1 MKKVAVIEFPGTNSE
16 YETRR
21 AVCEAGM
28 DGQFFRWNQNP
39 AELDSFD
46 GFVIAGGFSYEDRGR
61 SGVIASMDPIMTEIR
76 VQAAKGKPV
85 LGICNGAQI
94 LVETGLVPG
103 AKDNPLLMCLARN
116 KKVKNGE
123 LIGTGFYNENIYLK
137 CEAPGK
143 TAFTLDYT
151 DSTPEKVPVAH
162 GEGRFTTTIPNLF
175 EKLRENSQIVFRY
188 CDESGKV
195 DSNFPVNPNG
205 ATDNAAAISNPA
217 GNVMAIMPHP
227 ERAFIIP
234 MPKIFTS
241 MRKYME
247 NPNPRTATLELP
259 DNKPSLE
266 TYSTKALQIFVSLKI
281 TDNEAQT
288 LQNALN
294 HKGFNVK
301 LKRWIH
307 YEISHNSTNEEIFA
321 ELAKSGE
328 LWNSNKENAVTM
340 IEKIPNANYFLSRD
354 IEDSAGASKTAR
366 LQRHLGKEKI
376 QNISQGTFWQVEN
389 ATEIEKV
396 LATNI
401 FANHHAQVLWKA

>member
-21 AVCEAGM
+21 AIREAGM

-39 AELDSFD
+39 AELEQFD

-61 SGVIASMDPIMTEIR
+61 SGVIASMDPIMDEIR

-103 AKDNPLLMCLARN
+103 TKDNALLMCLARN
-116 KKVKNGE
+116 KRVRNGE
-123 LIGTGFYNENIYLK
+123 LLGTGFYNENVYIK
-137 CEAPGK
+137 CDAPGL

-151 DSTPEKVPVAH
+151 DGTPEKVPVAH
-162 GEGRFTTTIPNLF
+162 GEGRFTTTVNGLL
-175 EKLRENSQIVFRY
+175 EKLNENKQITFRY

-195 DSNFPVNPNG
+195 NPDFPVNPNG
-205 ATDNAAAISNPA
+205 AMDNAAAISNPA

-234 MPKIFTS
+234 MPKIFSS

-247 NPNPRTATLELP
+247 NPSP
-259 DNKPSLE
+259 KPVILDFTDTKASLE
-266 TYSTKALQIFVSLKI
+266 KYTVPGNTLQVFVSLKI

-288 LQNALN
+288 IQNALI
-294 HKGFNVK
+294 HKGFDVK

-307 YEISHNSTNEEIFA
+307 YEISHSESNEVIFDD
-321 ELAKSGE
+321 LSKSGE
-328 LWNSNKENAVTM
+328 LWNSNKELATTKVPE
-340 IEKIPNANYFLSRD
+340 ISAKFFLVRD
-354 IEDSAGASKTAR
+354 IEDSSGASKTAKIR
-366 LQRHLGKEKI
+366 HHLGEKI
-376 QNISQGTFWQVEN
+376 QKISQGTFWQVEYSGD
-389 ATEIEKV
+389 IEKL

-401 FANHHAQVLWKA
+401 FANHHAQNIWKV